1 MRAHIAIAVTG
12 LLGIAGG
19 AAAATLTGAAAL
31 GDWRDDAPGVTRRI
45 TVADMPKANATRPGV
60 APPAIVARPAGAR
73 LATLPGF
80 SVEAFASL
88 EGPRQIRTAP
98 NGDLF
103 VAETDQGR
111 IRVLRTADGAAKPV
125 SVNTFAEGLD
135 RPFGIAFF
143 PPGPDPQWVYVANT
157 NSVVRFP
164 YRSGDVKARGPA
176 ETILARLTATGR
188 GHSTRDVAFSP
199 DGRRLYLSIG
209 SGSNIAEG
217 MERKTP
223 TEAAAWD
230 AAQGLGAA
238 WGDEADR
245 ADVLVMDPLGH
256 GQKVWAAGIRNCV
269 SLAVEPKTTDL
280 WCATNERDL
289 LGDDLPPDYATR
301 VRQGAFYGWPWYYIG
316 AHEDPRLKGQR
327 PDLADKVTAP
337 DVLFQPHS
345 APLGLTFYT
354 ARAGAAAFPAEYRGD
369 AFVGLHGSW
378 NRASRTG
385 YKVVRVILKDGVPT
399 GAYEDFLTGFVVDRN
414 GVWGRPVGVAVAH
427 DGALMVTDDGSNTLW
442 RIAYDRRGPAVK

>member
-1 MRAHIAIAVTG
+1 MRTQQAIALVG
-12 LLGIAGG
+12 WLAIAGG

-31 GDWRDDAPGVTRRI
+31 GDWRSDAPGVTRKI
-45 TVADMPKANATRPGV
+45 TAADMPKASTTHPGV
-60 APPAIVARPAGAR
+60 APPAVVARPARAR

-80 SVEAFASL
+80 SVEAFATL

-125 SVNTFAEGLD
+125 SVSTFAEGLD
-135 RPFGIAFF
+135 QPFGIAFY

-157 NSVVRFP
+157 NALVRYP
-164 YRSGDVKARGPA
+164 YRSGDLKARGPA

-217 MERKTP
+217 MARKSP
-223 TEAAAWD
+223 AEAAAWD
-230 AAQGLGAA
+230 AAHGLGAT

-280 WCATNERDL
+280 WCVTNERDL
-289 LGDDLPPDYATR
+289 IGDDLPPDYVTR

-316 AHEDPRLKGQR
+316 AHEDPRLAGQR
-327 PDLADKVTAP
+327 PDLAGKVTAP
-337 DVLFQPHS
+337 DVLIQPHS

-385 YKVVRVILKDGVPT
+385 YKVVRVILKNGVPT
-399 GAYEDFLTGFVVDRN
+399 GAYEDFLTGFVVDKN

-427 DGALMVTDDGSNTLW
+427 DGALMVTDDASNTLW
-442 RIAYDRRGPAVK
+442 RIADDRRGGGAK